1 VFTKVV
7 ERNMTIPTEM
17 KETFTTAE
25 DNQTVVTIKVYQGER
40 PLAADNHLLGEF
52 NVEDIPSARAGV
64 PKIEVAFS
72 LDANGILN
80 VIVRDEGTGKKRIIK
95 LESSG
100 RLSNVDA
107 AADSVGELAVWEP
120 FDEPKDCD
128 KG

>member
-1 VFTKVV
+1 
-7 ERNMTIPTEM
+7 M
-17 KETFTTAE
+17 
-25 DNQTVVTIKVYQGER
+25 TIKVYQGER

-64 PKIEVAFS
+64 PKIEVAFN
-72 LDANGILN
+72 LDHAGILN

-100 RLSNVDA
+100 GLSNVDA
-107 AADSVGELAVWEP
+107 AADGVGALAIWEP

-128 KG
+128 EG